1 MTPRDWDNC
10 MLLNS
15 TPNRPLVEWWWY
27 DTSFLHSPPSHS
39 PPLVK
44 RSLTF
49 QNKCTT
55 PGMVLFYLSYISI
68 HISIPDW
75 RVEIVFILWS
85 KPSFVNY
92 VGFFNANQ
100 PLLWGLQ
107 VFLTFQFWLIWVK
120 RSNCCFII
128 ALILHDD
135 RKSPIN
141 QNIQTKLPACKVWT
155 KSAYKQQSDVSSGG
169 KGYSWPL

>member
-1 MTPRDWDNC
+1 MHRLLSSKLCSIYYCRCTLKCLGMTPRDWDNC

-85 KPSFVNY
+85 KPSFVND
-92 VGFFNANQ
+92 VGFLMPTSRYCGDCKFFSHFDSDLYELKGLIAA
-100 PLLWGLQ
+100 LLLHWYY
-107 VFLTFQFWLIWVK
+107 TM
-120 RSNCCFII
+120 I
-128 ALILHDD
+128 AKAL
-135 RKSPIN
+135 
-141 QNIQTKLPACKVWT
+141 
-155 KSAYKQQSDVSSGG
+155 
-169 KGYSWPL
+169 